1 MANTH
6 MKRETHT
13 KTVSYTFLLLT
24 SRTAYKSEFPRTAL
38 AVPPK
43 FLVSLSWALNLGEP
57 RVLSLVLLSVLSTA
71 ISLKL
76 QILSLSLWITAFLS
90 AYSSGYFKIK
100 KKKKPTTIHCFKNLS
115 FLCIWWRKRFQGFVC
130 MYICM
135 YAYVHTWHY
144 FYRCKHI
151 HLWLNAWNS
160 TESDPLRCYQCL
172 YMDCR
177 IIIKQI

>member
-24 SRTAYKSEFPRTAL
+24 SRTAYKSEFPSTAL

-43 FLVSLSWALNLGEP
+43 FLVSLSWALNLWEP

-71 ISLKL
+71 ISSKL

-100 KKKKPTTIHCFKNLS
+100 KKKNPLQVIVLRTCHFYAFGEGRGFRDLYV
-115 FLCIWWRKRFQGFVC
+115 CIYVC
-130 MYICM
+130 MLMYI
-135 YAYVHTWHY
+135 H
-144 FYRCKHI
+144 
-151 HLWLNAWNS
+151 
-160 TESDPLRCYQCL
+160 D
-172 YMDCR
+172 
-177 IIIKQI
+177 IISIGANTYIYG

>member
-38 AVPPK
+38 SVPPK
-43 FLVSLSWALNLGEP
+43 FLVSLSWAFNLGEL
-57 RVLSLVLLSVLSTA
+57 RALSLVLLSVLSTA

-76 QILSLSLWITAFLS
+76 QILSLSLWVTAFLS

-100 KKKKPTTIHCFKNLS
+100 KKKKKKTTTIHCFKNLS
-115 FLCIWWRKRFQGFVC
+115 FFYAFGGGRGFRDLYVCIYVC
-130 MYICM
+130 MLMYI
-135 YAYVHTWHY
+135 Y
-144 FYRCKHI
+144 
-151 HLWLNAWNS
+151 
-160 TESDPLRCYQCL
+160 D
-172 YMDCR
+172 
-177 IIIKQI
+177 IISIGANTYIYG